1 MNLSVCAAVTALIL
15 TFFQAVV
22 TFLNLCGS
30 SFPEIYY
37 RLPKN
42 KVFNFQLAVE
52 AVLVLLSVLSLANA
66 AGLGV
71 CLLVILG
78 CMGSSIIFFV
88 LDFCRNI
95 VPQKH
100 KGLFSFFTKAVTVI
114 LMLELTLFN
123 FNTYDFLSGG
133 YEQTEVDFSK
143 ASIVNGNVNADK
155 SVTLYGGSIELEQ
168 VRIPVGSISVDVSNE
183 FSAAVDFKL
192 KYADETN
199 AQYRGIPV
207 EFSVIKD
214 NRRSAAVP
222 LAFSG
227 KVSKLMLSYTKPS
240 EQGSSI
246 TINSITLNKP
256 VELEINAVRIVTLLF
271 FALLCYLLLNAE
283 VFKIPVRDSGQNMK
297 AVTVVL
303 SVIFVF
309 TAFVSITIY
318 RSDNSSS
325 LEKEFSLTSGNQI
338 TKELVDA
345 FENGSAELDIQA
357 DSSLTAL
364 ENPYDWSQREES
376 NALYSW
382 DHVFYNG
389 KYYSYYGIAP
399 VILLF
404 MPYHLMT
411 GYYFPTVW
419 AVMLFGG
426 IGIVFLVK
434 LLKAVFERWFSET
447 PFGLAVSA
455 MVIILCSCGVW
466 ANFVTPNFYEISQT
480 SGFACVTAGAYF
492 MITSEI
498 ISDDRNVNF
507 TKLTIATSLLAL
519 SVLCRPTL
527 AVYCL
532 AALLFITFGFVK
544 IKKQFSANS
553 SKKSKDNKKGDM
565 YIKYFSCALI
575 PFVVIGSIQMYYNY
589 VRFGSFTDFGIDY
602 SLTINDFT
610 RAESHIPQIFI
621 GFFNF
626 LFAVPLIDTVF
637 PFIHSNF
644 TKLDTNGYYF
654 VANTVACGIIFK
666 ALPTLSYLY
675 AGKAY
680 RLSSK
685 QNRKRNFILILAVSV
700 IAPFMIIFSIA
711 ESGYGVRYAT
721 DFDWQIVM
729 GAFVIAFT
737 VYGSVKS
744 TAVKRILEK
753 LLVFSLT
760 ESIAVFFAQL
770 YEHHAANVN
779 TIQLDADFMSLA
791 RCFEF
796 WK

>member
-30 SFPEIYY
+30 SVPEIYY

-71 CLLVILG
+71 CLSVILG

-155 SVTLYGGSIELEQ
+155 SVTLYGGSIELER
-168 VRIPVGSISVDVSNE
+168 VGIPVGSISVDVSNE

-256 VELEINAVRIVTLLF
+256 VDLEINAVRIVTLLF

-721 DFDWQIVM
+721 DFDWQIVI

-753 LLVFSLT
+753 LLVFSLAVG
-760 ESIAVFFAQL
+760 IAVFFAQL